1 MSQEPQKSDAPDYS
15 KTLFLPQTEFPM
27 RAGLPQREPE
37 ILKYWNEIDLYGKLR
52 ESAEGRAK
60 FVLHDGPPYANG
72 NIHIGHALNK
82 ILKDV
87 VTKSQQMLGFDSNY
101 VPGWDCHGLPIEWKI
116 EEENYRSKGK
126 PKPDFRDST
135 AMVAFRKEC
144 RAYATHWLNV
154 QREEFKRL
162 GIIGDW
168 DHPYATMDYAAE
180 AQIARELMKFAAN
193 GTLYRGSKPVMW
205 SVVEK
210 TALAEAEVEYEDY
223 TSDMVWVKFPV
234 TSPAHG
240 VLAEAAVVIWTTTPW
255 TLPGNRA
262 ISFSPKI
269 AYGLYKVTDA
279 PADNWAKTGDLLILA
294 DALAEEVFKQARVTA
309 FEKVRDLPGDTLDA
323 VECAHPLKGFGGG
336 YEFTVPLLPG
346 DHVTDDTGTGFV
358 HTAPGHG
365 REDFDVWTA
374 NARDLDARGINT
386 AIPYTVDENGAYTD
400 HAPGFTGKRVINDKG
415 EKGDANDAVIKALVE
430 AGKLL
435 ARGRLKHQYP
445 HSWRSKKPVIFRN
458 TPQWFIA
465 MDKDIA
471 VDGKTTHGDTL
482 RARALHAISV
492 TQWVPPSGQNRIN
505 GMIAGRPDWVI
516 SRQRAWGVPI
526 AVFVRDNG
534 DGSAEILQDEIVN
547 QRIVEAFMEEGADA
561 WYMDG
566 ARERFLGE
574 RSAEDWNKVDDIL
587 DVWFD
592 SGSTHAFVL
601 EDRQNF
607 PNLGNIVRKVDGGD
621 DTVMYLEGSDQHR
634 GWFHSSLLESSG
646 TRGRAPYD
654 VVLTHGFTL
663 DENGRKMSKSLG
675 NTVEPQKVM
684 KDSGADILR
693 LWVCATDYADDQRIG
708 PEILKNTIETYRKL
722 RNSIRWM
729 LGTLHHFDP
738 SDSVAHAD
746 MPELERLMLH
756 ELAKRA
762 TIVRNAYAEFDYKT
776 VVATLAAFM
785 NTELSAFYF
794 DIRKDTLYCDPP
806 SSTARKAALTAID
819 IICDAILRWLAPV
832 LSFTCEEAWR
842 MYRPN
847 AEASVH
853 LTLFPEGFDQFRDER
868 LAAKWETIRNVRRV
882 VTGALEL
889 ERAAKNIGS
898 SLEASPLVYVS
909 DKNVFATLFD
919 VDMAEVC
926 ITSNAMVTND
936 DAPAGAFTL
945 ADVPNVAV
953 VVEKAIGTKCARSWK
968 ILPTVGEDPEYPD
981 VSPRDAQALRE
992 WKALAAGEKPA
1003 VAVEEAAKPVAVVEQ
1018 PAVEPEQQ
1026 AEQAP
1031 KHGPSE
1037 EVTADETVKKVVP
1050 ALVEAPAAPTAA
1062 KAKKAP
1068 AAKKPLAKKPVEA
1081 KTEAV
1086 TAEAKKTVAK
1096 KAKTRKT
1103 TAKKTTAKKA
1113 NAKKA
1118 AAKKAATKKA
1128 KAKTT
1133 KAGKAKAGKAAKS
1146 KPAFSAKKGA
1156 GKAAKKAGKKIA
1168 KKAAGKPPAAKAKKK
1183 KKKAR

>member
-1 MSQEPQKSDAPDYS
+1 MSENPQKSDVSDYS

-37 ILKYWNEIDLYGKLR
+37 ILKRWNEIGLYGKLR
-52 ESAEGRAK
+52 EAAAGRAK

-116 EEENYRSKGK
+116 EEENYRSRGK
-126 PKPDFRDST
+126 QKPDFRDSA

-144 RAYATHWLNV
+144 RAYAGHWLNV

-168 DHPYATMDYAAE
+168 DHPYATMDYFAE
-180 AQIARELMKFAAN
+180 AQIAREQMKFAAN

-210 TALAEAEVEYEDY
+210 TALAEAEIEYEDY

-234 TSPAHG
+234 AQ
-240 VLAEAAVVIWTTTPW
+240 VELASGKDSSAAVVQAVSDASIVIWTTTPW

-262 ISFSPKI
+262 ISFSSKI
-269 AYGLYKVTDA
+269 SYGLYRVTES
-279 PADNWAKTGDLLILA
+279 PADNWAKAGDLLILA
-294 DALAEEVFKQARVTA
+294 DTLAEAVFKQARVTG
-309 FEKVRDLPGDTLDA
+309 FEKVGA
-323 VECAHPLKGFGGG
+323 VPATALAAMECTHPLAGVSGG
-336 YEFTVPLLPG
+336 YEFRVPLLEG

-365 REDFDVWTA
+365 REDFDVWMS
-374 NARDLDARGINT
+374 NARELESRGINT
-386 AIPYTVDENGAYTD
+386 VIPYTVDENGAFTD
-400 HAPGFTGKRVINDKG
+400 QAPGFTGKRVINDKG
-415 EKGDANDAVIKALVE
+415 EKGNANDAVIKALVD
-430 AGKLL
+430 AGMLL

-471 VDGKTTHGDTL
+471 DNGTAKAGDTL

-492 TQWVPPSGQNRIN
+492 TQWLPPSGQNRIN
-505 GMIAGRPDWVI
+505 GMIDSKPDWVL

-526 AVFVRDNG
+526 AVFVREKG
-534 DGSAEILQDEIVN
+534 DGTAEILQDDAVN
-547 QRIVEAFMEEGADA
+547 KRITDAFEREGADA

-566 ARERFLGE
+566 ARERFLG
-574 RSAEDWNKVDDIL
+574 SYANEDWKKVDDIC

-601 EDRQNF
+601 EDRQHF
-607 PNLGNIVRKVDGGD
+607 PSLGDIRRKIDGGK

-634 GWFHSSLLESSG
+634 GWFQSSLLESCG
-646 TRGRAPYD
+646 TRGRAPFD

-663 DENGRKMSKSLG
+663 DENGRKMSKSIG
-675 NTVEPQKVM
+675 NTVEPQKVIAQ
-684 KDSGADILR
+684 SGADILR

-722 RNSIRWM
+722 RNSVRWM
-729 LGTLHHFDP
+729 LGTLHHFKPGD
-738 SDSVAHAD
+738 AIAYGE

-756 ELAKRA
+756 QLAEQA
-762 TIVRNAYAEFDYKT
+762 AIVRKAYAEFDYKT
-776 VVATLAAFM
+776 VVASLSAFM

-806 SSTARKAALTAID
+806 SSLSRKAALTAID
-819 IICDAILRWLAPV
+819 IICDAILRWFAPV

-842 MYRPN
+842 LYKPD
-847 AEASVH
+847 AEPSVH
-853 LTLFPEGFDQFRDER
+853 LTLFPEGLESFRDDA
-868 LAAKWETIRNVRRV
+868 LAAKWEVIRNVRRV
-882 VTGALEL
+882 VTGALEV
-889 ERAAKNIGS
+889 ERAAKRIGS

-909 DKNVFATLFD
+909 DKKIFETLFD
-919 VDMAEVC
+919 IDLAEVC
-926 ITSNAMVTND
+926 ITSNAMASND
-936 DAPAGAFTL
+936 DAPAGAFRL
-945 ADVPNVAV
+945 NEVPGVAV
-953 VVEKAIGTKCARSWK
+953 VVEKAVGTKCARSWK
-968 ILPTVGEDPEYPD
+968 ILPTVGDDAEYPD

-992 WKALAAGEKPA
+992 WKALG
-1003 VAVEEAAKPVAVVEQ
+1003 
-1018 PAVEPEQQ
+1018 
-1026 AEQAP
+1026 
-1031 KHGPSE
+1031 
-1037 EVTADETVKKVVP
+1037 VTV
-1050 ALVEAPAAPTAA
+1050 
-1062 KAKKAP
+1062 
-1068 AAKKPLAKKPVEA
+1068 
-1081 KTEAV
+1081 
-1086 TAEAKKTVAK
+1086 
-1096 KAKTRKT
+1096 
-1103 TAKKTTAKKA
+1103 
-1113 NAKKA
+1113 
-1118 AAKKAATKKA
+1118 
-1128 KAKTT
+1128 
-1133 KAGKAKAGKAAKS
+1133 
-1146 KPAFSAKKGA
+1146 
-1156 GKAAKKAGKKIA
+1156 
-1168 KKAAGKPPAAKAKKK
+1168 
-1183 KKKAR
+1183 

>member
-1 MSQEPQKSDAPDYS
+1 MSEKPQKSDAPDYS

-37 ILKYWNEIDLYGKLR
+37 ILKRWNEIGLYGRLR
-52 ESAEGRAK
+52 EQAAGRTK

-116 EEENYRSKGK
+116 EEENYRSKGRQ
-126 PKPDFRDST
+126 KPDFRDST

-144 RAYATHWLNV
+144 RAYAAHWINV

-168 DHPYATMDYAAE
+168 DHPYATMDYFAE
-180 AQIARELMKFAAN
+180 AQIAREQMKFAAN

-210 TALAEAEVEYEDY
+210 TALAEAEIEYEDY

-234 TSPAHG
+234 KWAPSTRMMSPSENPKAF
-240 VLAEAAVVIWTTTPW
+240 LDALNQASVVIWTTTPW

-269 AYGLYKVTDA
+269 KYGLYELTAA
-279 PADNWAKTGDLLILA
+279 PEGNWTRVGEKLILA
-294 DALAEEVFKQARVTA
+294 DKLAAEVFKQARIDV
-309 FEKVRDLPGDTLDA
+309 
-323 VECAHPLKGFGGG
+323 GG
-336 YEFTVPLLPG
+336 YERKWEVTDFELEGLVCSHPLAGRGYDFHVPLLAG

-365 REDFDVWTA
+365 REDFDVWML
-374 NARDLDARGINT
+374 NAPRLSSHGLNT
-386 AIPYTVDENGAYTD
+386 IIPYTVDENGAFTD
-400 HAPGFTGKRVINDKG
+400 QAPGFTGKRVINDKG
-415 EKGDANDAVIKALVE
+415 EKGDANEAVIKALIE
-430 AGKLL
+430 AGMLL

-471 VDGKTTHGDTL
+471 DHSHAKPGDTL

-492 TQWVPPSGQNRIN
+492 TQWVPQSGQNRIN
-505 GMIAGRPDWVI
+505 GMIDAKPDWVL

-526 AVFVRDNG
+526 AVFVREKG
-534 DGSAEILQDEIVN
+534 DGSAEILLDQAVN
-547 QRIVEAFMEEGADA
+547 KRIADAFEQEGSDA

-566 ARERFLGE
+566 ARERFLG
-574 RSAEDWNKVDDIL
+574 SLANEDWKKVDDIC

-601 EDRQNF
+601 EDREHF
-607 PNLGNIVRKVDGGD
+607 PEIGDIRRKVDGGN

-634 GWFHSSLLESSG
+634 GWFQSSLLESCG
-646 TRGRAPYD
+646 TRGRAPFD

-663 DENGRKMSKSLG
+663 DENGRKMSKSIG
-675 NTVEPQKVM
+675 NTVEPQKVIAQ
-684 KDSGADILR
+684 SGADILR

-729 LGTLHHFDP
+729 LGTLHHFRRGEA
-738 SDSVAHAD
+738 VAYAE

-756 ELAKRA
+756 QLAGQA
-762 TIVRNAYAEFDYKT
+762 AIVRKAYAEFDYKT
-776 VVATLAAFM
+776 VVASLSAFM

-806 SSTARKAALTAID
+806 SSLARKAALTAID
-819 IICDAILRWLAPV
+819 IICDAILRWFAPV
-832 LSFTCEEAWR
+832 LSFTCDEAWQF
-842 MYRPN
+842 YRPD
-847 AEASVH
+847 AEPSVH
-853 LTLFPEGFDQFRDER
+853 LTLFPDGIENFRDDA
-868 LAAKWETIRNVRRV
+868 LAAKWEIIRNVRRV
-882 VTGALEL
+882 VTGALEV
-889 ERAAKNIGS
+889 ERAAKRIGS

-909 DKNVFATLFD
+909 DQKIFDTLFD
-919 VDMAEVC
+919 VDLAEVS
-926 ITSNAMVTND
+926 ITSNAMVTNEE
-936 DAPAGAFTL
+936 APAAAFRL
-945 ADVPNVAV
+945 NDVPGVAV
-953 VVEKAIGTKCARSWK
+953 VVEKAVGIKCARSWK

-992 WKALAAGEKPA
+992 WKARG
-1003 VAVEEAAKPVAVVEQ
+1003 
-1018 PAVEPEQQ
+1018 
-1026 AEQAP
+1026 
-1031 KHGPSE
+1031 
-1037 EVTADETVKKVVP
+1037 VT
-1050 ALVEAPAAPTAA
+1050 
-1062 KAKKAP
+1062 
-1068 AAKKPLAKKPVEA
+1068 
-1081 KTEAV
+1081 
-1086 TAEAKKTVAK
+1086 
-1096 KAKTRKT
+1096 
-1103 TAKKTTAKKA
+1103 
-1113 NAKKA
+1113 
-1118 AAKKAATKKA
+1118 
-1128 KAKTT
+1128 
-1133 KAGKAKAGKAAKS
+1133 
-1146 KPAFSAKKGA
+1146 
-1156 GKAAKKAGKKIA
+1156 I
-1168 KKAAGKPPAAKAKKK
+1168 
-1183 KKKAR
+1183 

>member
-1 MSQEPQKSDAPDYS
+1 MSEKPQKSDAKDYS

-37 ILKYWNEIDLYGKLR
+37 ILARWNEINLYSKLR
-52 ESAEGRAK
+52 EAARGRAK

-116 EEENYRSKGK
+116 EEENYRSKGRQ
-126 PKPDFRDST
+126 KPDFRDSA

-168 DHPYATMDYAAE
+168 DHPYATMDYFAE
-180 AQIARELMKFAAN
+180 AQIARELMKFAGN

-223 TSDMVWVKFPV
+223 TSDTVWVKFPV
-234 TSPAHG
+234 SSPTHG
-240 VLAEAAVVIWTTTPW
+240 ALAAASVVIWTTTPW

-269 AYGLYKVTDA
+269 SYGLYKVTDA
-279 PADNWAKTGDLLILA
+279 PADNWAKSGDLLILA
-294 DALAEEVFKQARVTA
+294 DALAESVLKQARVTSYQRA
-309 FEKVRDLPGDTLDA
+309 RDIPSDTLDA
-323 VECAHPLKGFGGG
+323 VECSHPLKGFCGG
-336 YEFTVPLLPG
+336 YEFLVPLLSG

-374 NARDLDARGINT
+374 NARELEARGINT
-386 AIPYTVDENGAYTD
+386 AIPYTVDENGAFTD

-415 EKGDANDAVIKALVE
+415 EKGDANEAVIKALIE
-430 AGKLL
+430 AGMLL

-465 MDKDIA
+465 MDKPIA
-471 VDGKTTHGDTL
+471 DAPGRPGATNIADGGKARPGDTL

-492 TQWVPPSGQNRIN
+492 TQWVPPSGENRIN
-505 GMIAGRPDWVI
+505 GMINSKPDWVI

-526 AVFVRDNG
+526 AVFVREKG
-534 DGSAEILQDEIVN
+534 DGSAEILQDEAVN
-547 QRIVEAFMEEGADA
+547 KRIADAFEQEGADA

-566 ARERFLGE
+566 ARERFLGPL
-574 RSAEDWNKVDDIL
+574 ANEDWKKVDDIC

-601 EDRQNF
+601 EDPVHF
-607 PNLGNIVRKVDGGD
+607 PGLAGIRRKVDGGA

-634 GWFHSSLLESSG
+634 GWFQSSLLESCG
-646 TRGRAPYD
+646 TRGRAPFD

-684 KDSGADILR
+684 AQSGADILR

-729 LGTLHHFDP
+729 LGTLHHFKPEDA
-738 SDSVAHAD
+738 VAHAD

-756 ELAKRA
+756 QLAEQA
-762 TIVRNAYAEFDYKT
+762 AIVRQAYSEFDYKT
-776 VVATLAAFM
+776 VVASLSAFM

-806 SSTARKAALTAID
+806 SSFARKAALTTID
-819 IICDAILRWLAPV
+819 IICDAILKWLAPV
-832 LSFTCEEAWR
+832 LSFTCDEAWA
-842 MYRPN
+842 MYKPTSRP
-847 AEASVH
+847 SVH
-853 LTLFPEGFDQFRDER
+853 LALFPNGFGEFRDAR

-909 DKNVFATLFD
+909 DRNILATLFD
-919 VDMAEVC
+919 VDLAEVC
-926 ITSNAMVTND
+926 ITSNYEVREGE
-936 DAPAGAFTL
+936 APPGAFRL
-945 ADVPNVAV
+945 NDMGGVAV
-953 VVEKAIGTKCARSWK
+953 VVERAVGTKCARSWK
-968 ILPTVGEDPEYPD
+968 ILPSVGEDPEYPD
-981 VSPRDAQALRE
+981 VSPRDAKALRE
-992 WKALAAGEKPA
+992 WKALG
-1003 VAVEEAAKPVAVVEQ
+1003 VSV
-1018 PAVEPEQQ
+1018 
-1026 AEQAP
+1026 
-1031 KHGPSE
+1031 
-1037 EVTADETVKKVVP
+1037 
-1050 ALVEAPAAPTAA
+1050 
-1062 KAKKAP
+1062 
-1068 AAKKPLAKKPVEA
+1068 
-1081 KTEAV
+1081 
-1086 TAEAKKTVAK
+1086 
-1096 KAKTRKT
+1096 
-1103 TAKKTTAKKA
+1103 
-1113 NAKKA
+1113 
-1118 AAKKAATKKA
+1118 
-1128 KAKTT
+1128 
-1133 KAGKAKAGKAAKS
+1133 
-1146 KPAFSAKKGA
+1146 
-1156 GKAAKKAGKKIA
+1156 
-1168 KKAAGKPPAAKAKKK
+1168 
-1183 KKKAR
+1183 